1 MPASPI
7 LLFPYILAI
16 TLLTV
21 LFIPGKSPVRR
32 LATAGLL
39 VLPPLYFFYILYT
52 QTTSIAFIDDYNLL
66 DTFHRMLYAP
76 QASERIKA
84 FFEQVN
90 EHRFAFERA
99 LMFVIYFFSGQPDPK
114 IQIFTGNLFLLGILF
129 LFYRFFRETRLPPHY
144 FIPVPLLLFSLLY
157 YENAIWGIA
166 AIQNTPL
173 LFFALLTATGL
184 GMKSTKGDMI
194 AFAGAILISFTSG
207 SGISCWIIGALVYFF
222 QKRYRQLAIWLLVAA
237 GILIFYFSFDYHLH
251 PKDRSNLYHHLF
263 YNIIYGVSFLGSIF
277 LGDYGHLERIRF
289 YPDVLLCFMAGG
301 VMLAV
306 ALYWLWQ
313 TLRRRA
319 DTHDQAYWFMS
330 AAMLFFLAT
339 GAMLVVSR
347 PVNVNII
354 QGGEVFS
361 RRYVIFSLGLFICC
375 YLAVLY
381 LLRRQE
387 FLRRAAGAAGLA
399 LAIILNT
406 GAWYLFLPNLLR
418 SKAELSL
425 DPYYVREHDN
435 TLLSFGEF
443 YKERLFWNHPT
454 AFSDLLKRL
463 ADTRLYN
470 PDSGELHDLAVLT
483 DKEKKGLDA
492 SDWKVSLTSRPDVGF
507 NSRMNRK
514 LTLAVVK
521 PGEESIQPVYLALK
535 SRSGQFLIPA
545 LADISGFS
553 ELFGNRQYFTN
564 RYSYTFWKTKF
575 PEDIYNVWIV
585 ARGEDGNFRLLN
597 TGKAIRL

>member
-1 MPASPI
+1 MPESPI

-16 TLLTV
+16 ALFALLLV
-21 LFIPGKSPVRR
+21 PGKGPLQRPAV
-32 LATAGLL
+32 TGLL
-39 VLPPLYFFYILYT
+39 VLPVLYFYYILYT

-66 DTFHRMLYAP
+66 DTFHRMLHAP
-76 QASERIKA
+76 QAMERIKA

-90 EHRFAFERA
+90 EHRFAFERI
-99 LMFVIYFFSGQPDPK
+99 LMLVIYFFSGQPDPK

-129 LFYRFFRETRLPPHY
+129 LFYRFFRETRLPLHY

-184 GMKSTKGDMI
+184 GMQSTKGDMI

-207 SGISCWIIGALVYFF
+207 SGISCWIIGILAYFF
-222 QKRYRQLAIWLLVAA
+222 QKRYRQLAIWVAVAA
-237 GILIFYFSFDYHLH
+237 AILVFYFSFDYHLH
-251 PKDRSNLYHHLF
+251 PKDRSNLYRHPF
-263 YNIIYGVSFLGSIF
+263 YNAVYGISFLGNIF
-277 LGDYGHLERIRF
+277 LGDYGHFERIRF
-289 YPDVLLCFMAGG
+289 YPDMLLCFLAGG
-301 VMLAV
+301 LLLLIA
-306 ALYWLWQ
+306 ALWLWQ
-313 TLRRRA
+313 TLRHRGDAESR
-319 DTHDQAYWFMS
+319 AYWFMS
-330 AAMLFFLAT
+330 SAMLFFLAT

-361 RRYVIFSLGLFICC
+361 RRYVIFSVGLVVCC

-387 FLRRAAGAAGLA
+387 ALRRIAGGAGLVLA
-399 LAIILNT
+399 LLLNV
-406 GAWYLFLPNLLR
+406 GAYYLFLPNVLR

-425 DPYYVREHDN
+425 DPYYIREHDN
-435 TLLSFGEF
+435 MLLSSGAL

-463 ADTRLYN
+463 ADTGLYN
-470 PDSGELHDLAVLT
+470 ADGRNLAGLAGNIGR
-483 DKEKKGLDA
+483 KEQEQDA
-492 SDWKVSLTSRPDVGF
+492 SGWKVTFTSRPEMGF
-507 NSRMNRK
+507 NSSMNRK
-514 LTLAVVK
+514 VTLAVIQ
-521 PGEESIQPVYLALK
+521 PAEESGKPVYMALQ

-545 LADISGFS
+545 LADISKPV
-553 ELFGNRQYFTN
+553 ELLSRRQYFTN

-575 PEDIYNVWIV
+575 PEDSYTVWV
-585 ARGEDGNFRLLN
+585 VTRDENGGFRFLN
-597 TGKAIRL
+597 TRKTIRL